1 VGSSRKGTNDEG
13 SDAAGSGVLP
23 VHNAKV
29 HRKSGKA
36 ARRNKDLLKP
46 FKAYAFQGKRET
58 SKVKRETSKVKRE
71 TSKLL
76 PLKLSKAGVKRE
88 KTKIAA
94 TKKIKVTSNKKNS
107 NKQKNKRKKKNKMIT
122 VIAIFA
128 IVITLV
134 ASELYLVYSN
144 YKETAELKII
154 NEKTKKLNY
163 SSR

>member
-1 VGSSRKGTNDEG
+1 MQ
-13 SDAAGSGVLP
+13 
-23 VHNAKV
+23 
-29 HRKSGKA
+29 KA
-36 ARRNKDLLKP
+36 
-46 FKAYAFQGKRET
+46 QIT
-58 SKVKRETSKVKRE
+58 
-71 TSKLL
+71 
-76 PLKLSKAGVKRE
+76 
-88 KTKIAA
+88 
-94 TKKIKVTSNKKNS
+94 TKKKNKVSINNNNS
-107 NKQKNKRKKKNKMIT
+107 NKQKNKRKKRSKMIT

>member
-1 VGSSRKGTNDEG
+1 MGSSGKGTINEG

-36 ARRNKDLLKP
+36 ARGNKDLLKAK
-46 FKAYAFQGKRET
+46 KAKVNPAKQKSGTAEKR
-58 SKVKRETSKVKRE
+58 RRQ
-71 TSKLL
+71 
-76 PLKLSKAGVKRE
+76 KA
-88 KTKIAA
+88 KIT
-94 TKKIKVTSNKKNS
+94 TKKKNKVSIKNNNS
-107 NKQKNKRKKKNKMIT
+107 NKQKNKRKKRSKMIT